1 VKKKTALIYGVTGQ
15 DGSYISK
22 LLITKGYRVEGVS
35 RGGDVGNL
43 KKLKII
49 NKIRINII
57 KKNNK
62 NKLIKI
68 LKKNFNEIYFF
79 AGNSSIT
86 ESYLNLEDSIDSHFE
101 PVKIIL
107 NFINNQKT
115 KKTKLLFAGSSEIFG
130 HCKGKIKENSLQN
143 PKNPYGLSKSLTF
156 SLIKFYREK
165 FNLPVCTAIF
175 FNHESSLRKE
185 KYVIKKIIIN
195 LKRIQNN
202 KIKYFY
208 LGNINIKRDWG
219 WAPEYVLGCYKML
232 QIKKQE
238 DLIIATGKTISLK
251 EIISYIFKKYNLNW
265 KKYIKTSSKNFRKDE
280 IMESY
285 ADISRL
291 KKILK
296 WKPVSDYKKILNRM
310 YNNQL

>member
-1 VKKKTALIYGVTGQ
+1 MKKKTALIFGVTGQ

-22 LLITKGYRVEGVS
+22 LLISKGYRVEGVS
-35 RGGDVGNL
+35 RGANVGNL
-43 KKLKII
+43 KKLKIF
-49 NKIRINII
+49 NKIKINII

-62 NKLIKI
+62 NELIKV

-86 ESYLNLEDSIDSHFE
+86 ESYINLEDSIDSHFE
-101 PVKIIL
+101 PIKIIL
-107 NFINNQKT
+107 NFINKQKT

-130 HCKGKIKENSLQN
+130 HCKGKIRENSLQN
-143 PKNPYGLSKSLTF
+143 PNNPYGLSKSLTF
-156 SLIKFYREK
+156 SLIKFYRER

-185 KYVIKKIIIN
+185 KYVIKKIITN
-195 LKRIQNN
+195 FKKIQNN

-219 WAPEYVLGCYKML
+219 WAPEYVFGCYKML
-232 QIKKQE
+232 QIKKLE
-238 DLIIATGKTISLK
+238 DLIIATGKTTSLK
-251 EIISYIFKKYNLNW
+251 EIINYLFKKYKLNW
-265 KKYIKTSSKNFRKDE
+265 KKYIKISSKNFRRNE
-280 IMESY
+280 IIESY

-296 WKPVSDYKKILNRM
+296 WKPVFDYKKILDLM
-310 YNNQL
+310 YKNHL

>member
-1 VKKKTALIYGVTGQ
+1 LKKKTALIYGVTGQ

-22 LLITKGYRVEGVS
+22 LLISKGYRVEGVS
-35 RGGDVGNL
+35 RGGEVDNL
-43 KKLKII
+43 KKLKIF
-49 NKIRINII
+49 NKIKVNII
-57 KKNNK
+57 KNNNK

-79 AGNSSIT
+79 SGNSSVI
-86 ESYLNLEDSIDSHFE
+86 ESYINLENSIDSHFE
-101 PVKIIL
+101 PIKIIL
-107 NFINNQKT
+107 NFINNQKI
-115 KKTKLLFAGSSEIFG
+115 KKTKLLFAGSSEMFG
-130 HCKGKIKENSLQN
+130 DCRGKIKENSLHN

-185 KYVIKKIIIN
+185 MYVIKKIIIN
-195 LKRIQNN
+195 LKRIQSN

-219 WAPEYVLGCYKML
+219 WAPEYVYGCYKML
-232 QIKKQE
+232 QIKKLE
-238 DLIIATGKTISLK
+238 DLIIATGKTVSLRK
-251 EIISYIFKKYNLNW
+251 IINYIFNKHNLNW
-265 KKYIKTSSKNFRKDE
+265 KKYVKISSKNLRKDE
-280 IMESY
+280 IMSSY
-285 ADISRL
+285 ADISKL

-296 WKPVSDYKKILNRM
+296 WKPTSDYKKILNRM